1 MRWTTRTV
9 IQAATKINPESQRR
23 RNDDA
28 ERLLGVEVVPSL
40 QVLANPLLLSGDL
53 VLALLDVSAFDLV
66 GTSQQRCLQP
76 NLPSFP
82 HPRRLLNSTFP
93 LERTTPIHPPSL
105 SPQKRTQLLTYSL
118 VILPTLIPSYHL
130 PSLKTQTP
138 RKQNLNPKGSRPQFF
153 PCLSAQS
160 TRATLLIRTNQYITL
175 ETILPYGALR
185 RSRGPPQTLL
195 HISGQGA
202 AGHRDIRDIPRKH
215 RYPVLK
221 RSTMRGTW
229 NDGGRP
235 CAPPVPPLL
244 ARGRGPPR
252 DLLSTQN

>member
-1 MRWTTRTV
+1 MKWTAVTV
-9 IQAATKINPESQRR
+9 MQVATKISPESKRR
-23 RNDDA
+23 RNDDV

-40 QVLANPLLLSGDL
+40 QVLANPQLPSGDL

-66 GTSQQRCLQP
+66 DTSQQRGLQS

-93 LERTTPIHPPSL
+93 LERNPPIHPPFL

-130 PSLKTQTP
+130 PSLKTQTT
-138 RKQNLNPKGSRPQFF
+138 RKQNLNPKGSRPLFF

-160 TRATLLIRTNQYITL
+160 SQATLLIRTNQYITL
-175 ETILPYGALR
+175 QTTLLYGALR
-185 RSRGPPQTLL
+185 RSRGTPQTLL
-195 HISGQGA
+195 HIYGQGG
-202 AGHRDIRDIPRKH
+202 AGHRDIRDILRKH
-215 RYPVLK
+215 HCPVLK

-229 NDGGRP
+229 NDGERP
-235 CAPPVPPLL
+235 CLPPVPPHL

-252 DLLSTQN
+252 GLLSTQN